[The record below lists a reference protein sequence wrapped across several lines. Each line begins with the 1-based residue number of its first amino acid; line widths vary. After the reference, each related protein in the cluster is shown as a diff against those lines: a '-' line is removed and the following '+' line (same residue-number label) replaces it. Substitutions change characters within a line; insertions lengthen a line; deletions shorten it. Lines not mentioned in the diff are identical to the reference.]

1 MTSISPNQII
11 DEIVSKLPGVM
22 PKSSWGETSLF
33 YNPGNV
39 LPNGV
44 YFCTIKDHDGE
55 NDTASKLNRNNVFRL
70 AIGLNPKTYF
80 KLFGQKP
87 PRPPKGG
94 VVETGH
100 EFDQLNELMPHP
112 IYAWMCWAQILSPT
126 SEKFSGVFP
135 IIEEAHKA
143 AVQKFTK
150 RTANNAFNTDASIA
164 GPGYCKR

>member
-1 MTSISPNQII
+1 MLAVMTSISPNQII
-11 DEIVSKLPGVM
+11 DEIVSKLPGVV

-55 NDTASKLNRNNVFRL
+55 NDMASKLNRDNVFRL
-70 AIGLNPKTYF
+70 AIGLNQKTYF

-126 SEKFSGVFP
+126 SEKFSSVFH
-135 IIEEAHKA
+135 IIEEAHQA

-150 RTANNAFNTDASIA
+150 KTANNAFDTDAGKA
-164 GPGYCKR
+164 GAG